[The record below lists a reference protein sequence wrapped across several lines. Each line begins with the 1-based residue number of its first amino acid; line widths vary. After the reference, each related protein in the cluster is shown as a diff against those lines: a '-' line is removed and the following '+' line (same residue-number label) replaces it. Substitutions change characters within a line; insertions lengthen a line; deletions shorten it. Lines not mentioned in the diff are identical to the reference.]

1 VGGGG
6 LTGSSRAS
14 TSSLSCCARLLGCFS
29 LFFLLF
35 FGFLLLS
42 FFFGLFL
49 FLYLLLLV
57 FFLLLSEKSTKDAA
71 SLARLRSALRVLFFL
86 LLSRLIG
93 VCNILVGSV
102 SCRSSIERLLLF
114 MRSGGSSRGCGCEC
128 WGFG

>member
-1 VGGGG
+1 M
-6 LTGSSRAS
+6 
-14 TSSLSCCARLLGCFS
+14 GCFS
-29 LFFLLF
+29 LF

-57 FFLLLSEKSTKDAA
+57 FFLLLSEKSKDAA

-86 LLSRLIG
+86 LLSSPIG
-93 VCNILVGSV
+93 ICSILVGTVGS
-102 SCRSSIERLLLF
+102 SSSIKRLLLF
-114 MRSGGSSRGCGCEC
+114 TRSGGSSGCNC